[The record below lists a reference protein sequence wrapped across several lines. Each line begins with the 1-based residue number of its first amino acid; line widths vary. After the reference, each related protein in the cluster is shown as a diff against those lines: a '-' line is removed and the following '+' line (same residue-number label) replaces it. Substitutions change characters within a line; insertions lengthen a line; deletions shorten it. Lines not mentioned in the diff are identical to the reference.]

1 MELILKELAFEQLN
15 LLPEIKKAIDEMGF
29 ETATL
34 IQSEAIPM
42 IKTGVDVIGRS
53 QTGTGKTI
61 AFGIP
66 ALEVIDTAKD
76 KLGLQVLILC
86 PTRELAQ
93 QASDEIKKL
102 SKYMHGIR
110 AVEIYGG
117 VPMDRQ
123 IVRLKK
129 ANIVIGTPGRIMDHM
144 RRRTLKVN
152 MLKMIVLDEA
162 DEMLNMGF
170 KEDVETILTDTPE
183 TRQTILFS
191 ATMPPAIM
199 SLTKQ
204 FQTEPNII
212 QVNSKQVTLENIEQ
226 SFIEVPIGKK
236 LVALNILISYN
247 KPKLIIIFCNTKKMV
262 DEVTE
267 FLCNNG
273 FFAEGL
279 HGDMKQSNRSK
290 VMESFKHGKTS
301 ILVATDVAARGIDVN
316 DVDYV
321 INYDIPQNNEYYVHR
336 IGRTGRAGKTG
347 KAITICSGRRQVF
360 TMKDIAR
367 AVKSDIKQ
375 IALPSG
381 NDLQEKSLEDNINSI
396 KKVLNHE
403 ISDYSNKLFN
413 SLVEAD
419 FSPENIAKA
428 LIEIKFASKFET
440 VVPSKITT
448 SREKDNFGDSMKKI
462 VINIGRNSRVA
473 PNHVV
478 GAITEKTGI
487 DGSDIGKI
495 DIFEEHCL
503 VGVSA
508 DKIDEI
514 VESMVGLK
522 ICGKPCVAEI
532 YTQKNEVKGQNY
544 RPNSSRGGNNNR
556 RSGYSRG
563 KK

>member
-1 MELILKELAFEQLN
+1 MKELAFEQLN

>member
-1 MELILKELAFEQLN
+1 MKELAFEQLN

-396 KKVLNHE
+396 KKLLNHE